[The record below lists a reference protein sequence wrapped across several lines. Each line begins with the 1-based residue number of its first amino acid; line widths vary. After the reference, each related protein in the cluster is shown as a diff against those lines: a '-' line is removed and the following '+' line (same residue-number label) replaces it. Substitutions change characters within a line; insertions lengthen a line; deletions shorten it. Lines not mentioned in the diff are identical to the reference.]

1 MKKIIKIILVL
12 SIFIIPLNKVSAKTL
27 QEYYDELEA
36 LEEKK
41 KQVDEGK
48 KLNENELSKI
58 NNEIITIN
66 NNILKTEEEIKE
78 KEEEVKLSEE
88 KIKEKKEETN
98 EYLLFLQLSNSSG
111 NTYLEYLFDA
121 DDYTDLIYRYAIVS
135 QMSEYNTNLINSLET
150 LITELET
157 KRQELNEKETKL
169 NTQRKE
175 YAEKADT
182 LRANITEQTSA
193 GSSLEDDIKG
203 LKTEIAGY
211 VAQGCKR
218 TDDVG
223 NCKTVTAAKGW
234 QLPLKSGT
242 VSQEYNRNT
251 GHYAL
256 DLAQSE
262 GTPVYPAAAGT
273 VVKILDR
280 YRCGGNMIYINHIVN
295 GKKYT
300 TVYMHLL
307 EYYVHLNQEVTENT
321 VLGLVGGGTTSAT
334 TWCENNY
341 IGRGGYDE
349 CTCGAHLHFGIA
361 DGWSQNS
368 FNANSFSPRNI
379 FNLPSLYTWFTR

>member
-1 MKKIIKIILVL
+1 MKKIITIIFGISLL
-12 SIFIIPLNKVSAKTL
+12 FIPISKANAKTL
-27 QEYYDELEA
+27 QEYYDELEK

-41 KQVDEGK
+41 KQVEEGK
-48 KLNENELSKI
+48 KLNESELAKI
-58 NNEIITIN
+58 NSEIIVIN
-66 NNILKTEEEIKE
+66 NNITKTEQEIKE
-78 KEEEVKLSEE
+78 KEKEVELSED

-98 EYLLFLQLSNSSG
+98 EYLLFLQLSNSG

-135 QMSEYNTNLINSLET
+135 QMSEYNTNLISELET
-150 LITELET
+150 LINDLEN
-157 KRQELNEKETKL
+157 KKQELSEKEKNL
-169 NTQRKE
+169 ATQRKE
-175 YAEKADT
+175 YAEKANT

-203 LKTEIAGY
+203 MKAEIAGY

-223 NCKTVTAAKGW
+223 NCKKVTASKGW
-234 QLPLKSGT
+234 QLPLKSGR

-256 DLAQSE
+256 DLAQNE

-273 VVKILDR
+273 VVKILDK
-280 YRCGGNMIYINHIVN
+280 YHCGGNMIYINHIVN

-307 EYYVHLNQEVTENT
+307 EYYVQKDQEVTENT
-321 VLGLVGGGTTSAT
+321 VLGLVGGYTTSAT
-334 TWCENNY
+334 TWCPENF

-349 CTCGAHLHFGIA
+349 CTCGAHLHFGMA

-368 FNANSFSPRNI
+368 FNVNSFDPRDI
-379 FNLPSLYTWFTR
+379 FKLPSLYVWFTR